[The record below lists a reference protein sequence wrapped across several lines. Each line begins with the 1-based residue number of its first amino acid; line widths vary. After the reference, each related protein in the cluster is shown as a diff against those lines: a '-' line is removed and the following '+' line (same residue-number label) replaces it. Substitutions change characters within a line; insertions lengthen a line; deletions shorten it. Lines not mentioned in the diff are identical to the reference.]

1 MVHETYDNI
10 VAILLVGVI
19 FIGAVLIMPNISFSN
34 LQTVDYQQLRNTAV
48 NVFDTLLL
56 EAGEP
61 SEWGSTPNW
70 SPESVNRFGLADS
83 THSGFYILDPDKVQ
97 RLKIGNPLGEITNDE
112 VKQLLDLDGYGFN
125 LRIIPPFNVTNKNGR
140 KIDKEHSP
148 INAGL
153 LNEGKCSFEIKT
165 SFLDGRPIPNADVNS
180 FVMYTNGDQV
190 NQFSKVNLKT
200 NSQGICSDY
209 AELDYV
215 PSQIVVILRI
225 DVADVAT
232 LVVSFGKN
240 NVEIVD
246 INMVGDTL
254 ILTKPKGTPNSAV
267 QIQNISIYGRDT
279 IWHLYEGD
287 QGKDKFNTG
296 NSDYKSLWNR
306 TFSQL
311 KSYEP
316 TLVLINVKT
325 VPPGDGDFENN
336 GIQELVLAGPYQNL
350 LGYSIFEYGE
360 PPKISDSAIR
370 LQRSVVIS
378 GMTYTAELVFWKEV

>member
-1 MVHETYDNI
+1 MVT
-10 VAILLVGVI
+10 
-19 FIGAVLIMPNISFSN
+19 N
-34 LQTVDYQQLRNTAV
+34 LQTVDYQQLRNTAI

-56 EAGEP
+56 EAGDP

-83 THSGFYILDPDKVQ
+83 TNSGFYILDPDKVQ

-125 LRIIPPFNVTNKNGR
+125 LRIIPPFNVTNINGR
-140 KIDKEHSP
+140 VIDKEHSP
-148 INAGL
+148 IHAGL
-153 LNEGKCSFEIKT
+153 LNEKKCFFEIKT

-200 NSQGICSDY
+200 NSQGVCSDY
-209 AELDYV
+209 TKLDYV

-240 NVEIVD
+240 NVNIVD

-279 IWHLYEGD
+279 IWHLYEGE

-296 NSDYKSLWNR
+296 TSDYKSLWNR
-306 TFSQL
+306 TFAKL

-325 VPPGDGDFENN
+325 VPPGDSDFEKN

-350 LGYSIFEYGE
+350 LGFSVFEYGD
-360 PPKISDSAIR
+360 PPKISESAIR